1 MIIWSV
7 DGVRKTTR
15 KDARECEFALLEY
28 KINMNLMV
36 DGNVRRENYV
46 ANKYAMNEY
55 TAEPRKSRTGQ
66 LNRTRTRESNETR
79 VSTPGV
85 QRDTTPSRSR
95 KPQQKQQQQQHSVGC
110 MILMTTR
117 SLTPSHTHTHTHFST
132 FPFPPRSGVCDT
144 LLSLISNM

>member
-15 KDARECEFALLEY
+15 KDACECEFALLEY
-28 KINMNLMV
+28 QINMNLMV

-46 ANKYAMNEY
+46 ANKYVMNEY

-66 LNRTRTRESNETR
+66 LNKMRTRESNETR
-79 VSTPGV
+79 VSTSGV

-95 KPQQKQQQQQHSVGC
+95 KQQQKQQQQQHSVGC
-110 MILMTTR
+110 MMMRTTR
-117 SLTPSHTHTHTHFST
+117 SLTTSHTHTHSFPH
-132 FPFPPRSGVCDT
+132 FPFLRGAVFAIRSCH
-144 LLSLISNM
+144 